1 MTQLELSRGISP
13 IDQMRSRL
21 LTGAGTAAQNTAT
34 DSVSFEELLA
44 RKQRELSGG
53 LKFSRHANE
62 RLESRQIDLTESQM
76 ERLQGAVRKAE
87 AKGIRD
93 SLVMLDNVAFIV
105 NVKSNTVVTA
115 VAGEDE
121 KIFSNI
127 DGAVIV

>member
-21 LTGAGTAAQNTAT
+21 LAGAGAAAQNTAT
-34 DSVSFEELLA
+34 DGVSFEELLA
-44 RKQRELSGG
+44 RKQRELSGE

-105 NVKSNTVVTA
+105 NVKSNTVITA